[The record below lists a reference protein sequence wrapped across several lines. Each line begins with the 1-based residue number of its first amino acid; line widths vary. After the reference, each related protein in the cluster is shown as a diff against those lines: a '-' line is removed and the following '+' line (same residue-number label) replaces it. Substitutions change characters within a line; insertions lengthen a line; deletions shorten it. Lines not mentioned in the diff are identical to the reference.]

1 MLALDDE
8 GSRAYL
14 KASFLASATLALWH
28 ARQEAGL
35 TQAELA
41 ERLGTRQSAIA
52 RMEADHSGSMS
63 LHRYIDYCIACGAMP
78 FDMQLEKLDDL
89 REFTHA
95 QPEAPRTESAFK
107 DWKRTLQPT
116 QSLAEKLAAVLW
128 NIPTLEDISRIRSAH
143 LLAEEA
149 RKQYEMDLHRATNSA
164 LQAFKGYVY
173 SSQIPD
179 ATPAAYLG
187 SSNIE
192 PLRAATN
199 RTDIDLLLKSMTQ
212 QAPSRV
218 VAPDLQPSNAGIA
231 QQEVA

>member
-1 MLALDDE
+1 VIEGTE

-14 KASFLASATLALWH
+14 KASFLASATLALWY

-35 TQAELA
+35 TQADLA

-63 LHRYIDYCIACGAMP
+63 LHRYIDYCIACGVMP
-78 FDMQLEKLDDL
+78 FDMRLEKLNDL

-95 QPEAPRTESAFK
+95 QPEAPRTESAFN
-107 DWKRTLQPT
+107 DWKRALQPT
-116 QSLAEKLAAVLW
+116 QSLSEKVAAVLW
-128 NIPTLEDISRIRSAH
+128 SIPTVEDISRIQSAH

-149 RKQYEMDLHRATNSA
+149 REQYEMNLHRATSSA
-164 LQAFKGYVY
+164 LQAFEGYVY
-173 SSQIPD
+173 SSPIPD
-179 ATPAAYLG
+179 ATPGAYLG
-187 SSNIE
+187 SSGIE
-192 PLRAATN
+192 PFRVATN

-212 QAPSRV
+212 QAPASV
-218 VAPDLQPSNAGIA
+218 AAPDLQRSNAGIA